1 MLPKWSQFSPLTGKM
16 CDIDK
21 KVYKTWFYQKAKMI
35 MNWIAQLEKERLQR
49 LSLRKIKKRLA
60 RWTNSN
66 WKCKKMS
73 STVVNH
79 RNKGSKGDM
88 EQTTFS
94 QYKNTAPVVNRVQGL
109 RDHSHQERLKKQWP
123 PVHIYHFDHML
134 KSKYL
139 HGKIQTRTSQIS

>member
-1 MLPKWSQFSPLTGKM
+1 MVLSKSKDDNELDSTIGEGETS
-16 CDIDK
+16 
-21 KVYKTWFYQKAKMI
+21 KTQPEKNQK
-35 MNWIAQLEKERLQR
+35 
-49 LSLRKIKKRLA
+49 SLA

-79 RNKGSKGDM
+79 RNKGSKGDI